1 VSSGPTPSLERPTP
15 RRRRGRAALRWG
27 LGVLLIAVVFGLGV
41 ALGEALHDNPGSGG
55 SRTYV
60 RTLRPL
66 PLAPAPLT
74 VTVATT
80 ARP

>member
-1 VSSGPTPSLERPTP
+1 MPSLERPTP
-15 RRRRGRAALRWG
+15 GRRRGRAALWWS
-27 LGVLLIAVVFGLGV
+27 LGVLLVAVVFALGI

-55 SRTYV
+55 SRSRTYV

-74 VTVATT
+74 VTVTT
-80 ARP
+80 TLRP

>member
-1 VSSGPTPSLERPTP
+1 
-15 RRRRGRAALRWG
+15 
-27 LGVLLIAVVFGLGV
+27 VLLVAVVFALGI
-41 ALGEALHDNPGSGG
+41 ALGEALHDNPRSGG

-74 VTVATT
+74 VTVTTT